1 MLNMGLLVCC
11 SLPYVIISTP
21 IIYSTVKTWF
31 AASHNSAG
39 SRTDRYNFLPY
50 YTAGFE

>member
-39 SRTDRYNFLPY
+39 SRTDRYNCFAVLY
-50 YTAGFE
+50 GWV

>member
-21 IIYSTVKTWF
+21 DNLQYGENLV
-31 AASHNSAG
+31 
-39 SRTDRYNFLPY
+39 RRQP
-50 YTAGFE
+50 